1 MKITRN
7 KTVKSSTTN
16 AVDQSVCE
24 DTNLCDELGIVDS
37 PQVQAKELIKQAID
51 KLAEV
56 AKDDEIAK
64 SAIADLSVVLFE
76 L

>member
-1 MKITRN
+1 MKISKN
-7 KTVKSSTTN
+7 KIQSCDSS
-16 AVDQSVCE
+16 AVVLDQIC
-24 DTNLCDELGIVDS
+24 DDQNLCDELGIVDS
-37 PQVQAKELIKQAID
+37 PKVQAKGLIRQAID

-56 AKDDEIAK
+56 AKEDDVAK

>member
-7 KTVKSSTTN
+7 KVQGSLDTN
-16 AVDQSVCE
+16 IVDKSVCE
-24 DTNLCDELGIVDS
+24 DNNLCDELGIVDS
-37 PQVQAKELIKQAID
+37 PQVQAKQLIRQAID

-56 AKDDEIAK
+56 AKDDEVAK